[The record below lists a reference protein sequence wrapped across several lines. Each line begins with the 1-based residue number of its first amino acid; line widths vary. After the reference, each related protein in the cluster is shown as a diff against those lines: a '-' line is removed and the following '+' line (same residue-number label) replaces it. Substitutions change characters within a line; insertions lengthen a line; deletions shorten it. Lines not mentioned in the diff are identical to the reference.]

1 MFRLAKR
8 LILAGFAGV
17 LVLLAGLLLFD
28 TPLEY
33 SLECDRAAGRCTFTQ
48 RLVSKTRTGSAP
60 IASLRQAEIRVTTP
74 RRGRAQVSVWIVG
87 TGGPFF
93 VADYASR
100 EQAGADAGGID
111 RFLHDASLPRLSVR
125 RNEEKTFRAAWIFLA
140 ASAVLLAGLSVALFS
155 RRRGSSRAVC

>member
-1 MFRLAKR
+1 VFRLAKP

-17 LVLLAGLLLFD
+17 LIVLAGLLLFD

-33 SLECDRAAGRCTFTQ
+33 RLACDRAAGRCTFTQ

-60 IASLRQAEIRVTTP
+60 IAALRQAEIRVTTP
-74 RRGRAQVSVWIVG
+74 RRGRPQISVWIVG

-100 EQAGADAGGID
+100 DQAGADAGGID

-125 RNEEKTFRAAWIFLA
+125 RDEENTYRTAWILIGVSAVMLGGLA
-140 ASAVLLAGLSVALFS
+140 AALFS
-155 RRRGSSRAVC
+155 KRGRLSRGAS

>member
-1 MFRLAKR
+1 MFRLAKP

-17 LVLLAGLLLFD
+17 LALLAGLLLFD

-33 SLECDRAAGRCTFTQ
+33 ALECDRAAGRCTFTQ
-48 RLVSKTRTGSAP
+48 KLVSKTRTGSAA
-60 IASLRQAEIRVTTP
+60 IASLRQAEIRVATP
-74 RRGRAQVSVWIVG
+74 RRGRPRISVWILG

-111 RFLHDASLPRLSVR
+111 RFLHDPTLPMLSVR
-125 RNEEKTFRAAWIFLA
+125 REEAKTYRAAWIFLA
-140 ASAVLLAGLSVALFS
+140 VSAAVLASLGVAFFS
-155 RRRGSSRAVC
+155 RRRGLSRAVC